1 MQLETAFAYLFA
13 SASENLKVHD
23 FEEACGVGV
32 EVSKEDIERAVSEV
46 FEEKRANI
54 LEQRYKTNVG
64 ELFGHVRKKL
74 PWADSN
80 VVKEVVDLEL
90 YKLLGERTT
99 ADNEKPVKNKKEKP
113 VKTEDKAKVEET
125 SAAK

>member
-13 SASENLKVHD
+13 TASVNLKVHD

-46 FEEKRANI
+46 FEEKKANI
-54 LEQRYKTNVG
+54 LEQHYKTNVG

-74 PWADSN
+74 PWADPK

-90 YKLLGERTT
+90 YKLLGERTA
-99 ADNEKPVKNKKEKP
+99 ADNEKPVKKKKERP